1 MKMFSNEATSVT
13 QTNSLKSLVVDDR
26 NEDDA
31 EQLVEKLDTDMSKNL
46 QGLSEISSS
55 IKSLSNDKL
64 LQKL

>member
-13 QTNSLKSLVVDDR
+13 QTNSLKSLVVDDK
-26 NEDDA
+26 NEDA